1 MSYYCFNRKE
11 ILQKAKQRY
20 FKEKTANYYLQN
32 KETIKEKSK
41 NWYKSLSKEEKD
53 KIKECKRKRF
63 QQLIQ
68 YKKEALQNKLALFLL
83 SKRISEKTLKLDN
96 IRVNKKEFHKSK
108 QLIDLDLINVDQII
122 VSDKFKRSD
131 DGFKYFIGYREG
143 KIVKLLCIIL
153 PQMTGYIKY
162 FENGGKNM
170 SFVIKDDDVLDK
182 YNEIWD
188 KIKETLSIKFHSM
201 PVYDEKY
208 IKAKVR
214 EFNGVIK
221 TNFLGDEI
229 PKESMHYTC
238 IACITIDSVMRME
251 KKNYPQVYLEECKYR
266 MKKTKMTKFIEAK
279 LESESELESESDIE
293 LELKSELESDI
304 E

>member
-1 MSYYCFNRKE
+1 M
-11 ILQKAKQRY
+11 
-20 FKEKTANYYLQN
+20 
-32 KETIKEKSK
+32 
-41 NWYKSLSKEEKD
+41 
-53 KIKECKRKRF
+53 
-63 QQLIQ
+63 
-68 YKKEALQNKLALFLL
+68 
-83 SKRISEKTLKLDN
+83 SEKTLKFDN

-108 QLIDLDLINVDQII
+108 QPINLDLVKVDQMVI
-122 VSDKFKRSD
+122 SDKFKHSD
-131 DGFKYFIGYREG
+131 DGFKYFIGYKEAE
-143 KIVKLLCIIL
+143 IVKPLCIIW

-229 PKESMHYTC
+229 PKENVHYAC
-238 IACITIDSVMRME
+238 IACITIDSVMKME
-251 KKNYPQVYLEECKYR
+251 KKNYPQVYLEECKYKI
-266 MKKTKMTKFIEAK
+266 KKIKTSKFINTE
-279 LESESELESESDIE
+279 LESELESETE
-293 LELKSELESDI
+293 LESKSELESDT